1 MTNTEG
7 GFQARNTPGERRAF
21 FDLQRQI
28 AEIIARIDATEATFA
43 DHETRIDVLEP

>member
-1 MTNTEG
+1 MSDTAA
-7 GFQARNTPGERRAF
+7 GFQARNTPAERRAF

-28 AEIIARIDATEATFA
+28 AELVARIDDHDTRLA